1 MMPQNIKKDKILYKI
16 LGPVSSRLIS
26 ELSRGRKSVFSLADA
41 AQILKTDNKQIKGL
55 LHDLVVKGWLKRIE
69 KGKYFLIPLN
79 VDATKPYTENQLL
92 IASQLI
98 HPYYIGF
105 WNMLQ
110 YYGYTE
116 QLVNTI
122 FVVSP
127 KKKKDFSLSGV
138 NYKFVKTSEK
148 KMFGLTEIEINGM
161 AVQVSDKE
169 KTLIDCLDHPE
180 YCGGITEVVKG
191 IWNAREELDYGKM
204 LDYAQKTCNSAAV
217 KRLGYL
223 LGILEIDKRISIN
236 NLRAMIKKGFSSLD
250 PLLPKKGQYNSQW
263 NILLNVSQEEL
274 LSFRRV

>member
-1 MMPQNIKKDKILYKI
+1 MMPQNIKKYKNLYKI

-26 ELSRGRKSVFSLADA
+26 ELSQGRKSVFSLADA

-116 QLVNTI
+116 QFVNTI

-127 KKKKDFSLSGV
+127 KKKKVFSLYGV

-148 KMFGLTEIEINGM
+148 KMFGLIKIEINGM

-191 IWNAREELDYGKM
+191 IWNAREELDFGKM
-204 LDYAQKTCNSAAV
+204 LDYAKKICNSAAV

-236 NLRAMIKKGFSSLD
+236 NLRTMIKKGFSSLD
-250 PLLPKKGQYNSQW
+250 PLLPKKGEYNSQW
-263 NILLNVSQEEL
+263 NLLLNVSQEEL
-274 LSFRRV
+274 LSFRKM